1 MAPKNTQTTPSSC
14 QNHATARKHP
24 PERSERPERP
34 GRPASFAA
42 VLLAGAAA
50 VLPLAAQAQST
61 PESSPSMY
69 LQYGAAEHSADSWTV
84 GVTVPWRNWR
94 HSLWG
99 GQLSGYW
106 DVWGARWSAPLEG
119 RDRGTWVIG
128 VNPTVRW
135 RPSNGQSPWFA
146 ETGVGLSWAL
156 NRRYVTD
163 EKEFPTRYNFAT
175 HIGVGYLFGS
185 QGQHELVLRLEHHSN
200 AGIKKPNPGEN
211 FLQLRYAH
219 HF

>member
-1 MAPKNTQTTPSSC
+1 MRC
-14 QNHATARKHP
+14 
-24 PERSERPERP
+24 
-34 GRPASFAA
+34 
-42 VLLAGAAA
+42 GAASS
-50 VLPLAAQAQST
+50 AATGIS
-61 PESSPSMY
+61 
-69 LQYGAAEHSADSWTV
+69 
-84 GVTVPWRNWR
+84 
-94 HSLWG
+94 
-99 GQLSGYW
+99 
-106 DVWGARWSAPLEG
+106 GARDGPPLEG
-119 RDRGTWVIG
+119 SHRSTWVVGI
-128 VNPTVRW
+128 NPTLRW
-135 RPSNGQSPWFA
+135 RGSNGQSPWFA

-175 HIGVGYLFGS
+175 HIGVGYLFGN